1 MSRSVAEI
9 SASMIWPGVISMGMP
24 RSATGVGGR
33 GGELGPGREMREVSA
48 DSETG
53 EVGSDTVTGT
63 RGFRVRLQRNGM
75 LVRCDV
81 MMSWISRI

>member
-48 DSETG
+48 DSDTG
-53 EVGSDTVTGT
+53 EVGSDTGDTEDCGWLRGASVTY
-63 RGFRVRLQRNGM
+63 RGARH
-75 LVRCDV
+75 
-81 MMSWISRI
+81 